1 MLLVCLYAEGFIF
14 NIVIGGFRPSSGRGG
29 SSGGGRSQGWVDYD
43 YDYEAAGIERRGNNN
58 RVSVRQLLVHSAPEA
73 YSIKKKLVCERKLC

>member
-1 MLLVCLYAEGFIF
+1 MLDKNEGIVCFYRYISAAEFIL
-14 NIVIGGFRPSSGRGG
+14 NIVLGGFRPSSGRGG

-58 RVSVRQLLVHSAPEA
+58 RVSPKQTAAGLFSSTSSFR
-73 YSIKKKLVCERKLC
+73 

>member
-1 MLLVCLYAEGFIF
+1 MYVSAEGFIF

-58 RVSVRQLLVHSAPEA
+58 RVSVRPTAAGSFSSRSLF
-73 YSIKKKLVCERKLC
+73 Y

>member
-1 MLLVCLYAEGFIF
+1 MYVSAEGFIL
-14 NIVIGGFRPSSGRGG
+14 NIVLGGFRPSSGRGG

-58 RVSVRQLLVHSAPEA
+58 RVSAKQTAAGLFSSTSSF
-73 YSIKKKLVCERKLC
+73 Y